1 MDGVTTPPPWV
12 TCSPGRPR
20 RTLLSACF
28 CLNRPSWI
36 CVVYSSAWPSTG
48 RKNAKE
54 RDRTQ
59 TTNRTLGDN
68 LETGRWIGPSTL
80 LHPSLNTDGIHLA
93 VPNQCRQAGKR
104 THTGFVN
111 MGNALY
117 FASNSPGGPAVSNTG
132 GCVFLK
138 TLNAS
143 PKNKPRSENH
153 AFRAPTA
160 FMWIFSLAVR
170 ANPFFP
176 YLENSYSYLKAPRKC
191 CLLWEALCPSS

>member
-1 MDGVTTPPPWV
+1 M
-12 TCSPGRPR
+12 
-20 RTLLSACF
+20 
-28 CLNRPSWI
+28 
-36 CVVYSSAWPSTG
+36 
-48 RKNAKE
+48 
-54 RDRTQ
+54 
-59 TTNRTLGDN
+59 
-68 LETGRWIGPSTL
+68 
-80 LHPSLNTDGIHLA
+80 
-93 VPNQCRQAGKR
+93 
-104 THTGFVN
+104 
-111 MGNALY
+111 
-117 FASNSPGGPAVSNTG
+117 
-132 GCVFLK
+132 FLK